1 MKYLHFF
8 ERSVCDKG
16 SLIAAQTALEQ
27 DSFDANEFS
36 ITISTLFKTPTE
48 APAAADWQTASK
60 TKLKLKPVRQNFTQ
74 FRFIF
79 VMNLLK
85 KVILRFDSVVKSL
98 RNVTETLTL

>member
-85 KVILRFDSVVKSL
+85 K
-98 RNVTETLTL
+98 

>member
-60 TKLKLKPVRQNFTQ
+60 TKLKLKPVRQNSTQ

-85 KVILRFDSVVKSL
+85 KWF
-98 RNVTETLTL
+98 

>member
-1 MKYLHFF
+1 MHFEDQRF
-8 ERSVCDKG
+8 MTSLGDWDFVDEIFAFLERSVCDKG

-85 KVILRFDSVVKSL
+85 KWF
-98 RNVTETLTL
+98 